1 MVLDGPSIDVS
12 GVGAG
17 ILRRIFSTKV
27 LRDLSQFGTAPALAS
42 VVRMLQRR
50 GQSLDLTSLSDLYE
64 ASYIEC
70 AQSKKIEY
78 VYKNALV
85 EKTILGRHSLRTA
98 SAMFEV
104 SVGSSKLDA
113 LLFTTHAS
121 AYEIKTERDELGKL
135 SAQIADYRK
144 AFTRVWVFT
153 SEKHVNA
160 IQRQVPEDV
169 GISILGS
176 RYRIKILREARE
188 SANALEPST
197 MLRLLRKKEL
207 LEFIEKESSE
217 IPNTKIFSEALEVA
231 NCREVQD
238 LSQYVTRV
246 LRGRALGNTA
256 LASVLPRN
264 LGAVALALNLNSVQT
279 ARLIDVLKSP
289 AARIV

>member
-1 MVLDGPSIDVS
+1 MDVPFVDVS
-12 GVGAG
+12 SVGAG

-27 LRDLSQFGTAPALAS
+27 LRDLSQLGTAPALAS

-50 GQSLDLTSLSDLYE
+50 GQPLDRTSLSDLYE

-70 AQSKKIEY
+70 ARTKKIEY

-85 EKTILGRHSLRTA
+85 EKKILGRHSLRTA

-113 LLFTTHAS
+113 LLFTNHVS

-135 SAQIADYRK
+135 AAQIADYKK

-153 SEKHVNA
+153 SEKHVSA
-160 IQRQVPEDV
+160 IERQVPENV

-176 RYRIKILREARE
+176 RYRIRVLREAIE
-188 SANALEPST
+188 SSDDLEPAA

-207 LEFIEKESSE
+207 LDFIRKDCSE
-217 IPNTKIFSEALEVA
+217 IPNTKIFSEALDFA
-231 NCREVQD
+231 SSIGARD
-238 LSQYVTRV
+238 LNQHVTSV
-246 LRGRALGNTA
+246 LRGRALGNTG
-256 LASVLPRN
+256 LASALPRN
-264 LGAVALALNLNSVQT
+264 LGAIALALNLNSSQT
-279 ARLIDVLKSP
+279 SRLIDVLRSP